1 MLTKMKVTAENYLG
15 KEVKHAMVTV
25 PAYFNDQQR
34 QSTKY
39 AGAIAGLK
47 VLRITNEPT
56 AAAITYSLDKK
67 SEQNIFGVRFGRRY
81 FRCVA
86 FDHRQWRLRGVLPRL
101 LLSRRAGFGHALL
114 HLAPE
119 GGRKVRGGCE
129 VHRSLLGSLTLCRH
143 LPTRIPPPTGPAGT
157 TIQANR
163 IGTKYLSLCPHLA
176 HPIHIVVSPY
186 HLRMVA
192 EPVYCL

>member
-1 MLTKMKVTAENYLG
+1 MVLTKMKVTAENYLG

-67 SEQNIFGVRFGRRY
+67 SEQNILVYDLGGGT
-81 FRCVA
+81 
-86 FDHRQWRLRGVLPRL
+86 FDV
-101 LLSRRAGFGHALL
+101 
-114 HLAPE
+114 
-119 GGRKVRGGCE
+119 
-129 VHRSLLGSLTLCRH
+129 SLL
-143 LPTRIPPPTGPAGT
+143 
-157 TIQANR
+157 TIDN
-163 IGTKYLSLCPHLA
+163 G
-176 HPIHIVVSPY
+176 VF
-186 HLRMVA
+186 
-192 EPVYCL
+192 EVYFLVFS